1 MGINKPLKAAFGF
14 DFLIGKSVGGN
25 TACGIGNIN
34 GANLVAVNIVCLNKP
49 DIFYFA
55 PPCLRS
61 LPYYGGSNES
71 FIKNRC
77 QIANK
82 ID

>member
-1 MGINKPLKAAFGF
+1 MGINKPLKATFGF

-34 GANLVAVNIVCLNKP
+34 RANLVAVNIVCLNKP

-55 PPCLRS
+55 PPLFT
-61 LPYYGGSNES
+61 
-71 FIKNRC
+71 FIALLWRHRTNHL
-77 QIANK
+77 
-82 ID
+82 